1 MAVTTARPWVARK
14 QRVVVSAKPRKGR
27 LRRRRYAVT
36 GVGIVVALLVNVPLL
51 NALWTSIKTNGA
63 ISSAP
68 TLLFT
73 PTLSHYRTM
82 WTSSLYNFPHYF
94 LNSILLSAGSAAL
107 VLFISVLGSYSIVRL
122 GFSGRKLLFVV
133 GGIMLIPPIT
143 FALPLYLLIQKAG
156 FVDTVPALIVADGFV
171 NLPLGL
177 LLMCGFQR
185 DMPVEI
191 EEAGLVDG
199 CSVYGALWRLVL
211 PLMGPAL
218 ASVAILTFMFSW
230 DDYLFALILTASNA
244 TPVTAG
250 AADFITSYGVQWGNI
265 SAATFMSVIPP
276 IAVGFLAQKYLV
288 RGLTVGAVKG

>member
-1 MAVTTARPWVARK
+1 
-14 QRVVVSAKPRKGR
+14 
-27 LRRRRYAVT
+27 VT
-36 GVGIVVALLVNVPLL
+36 GIGVVVALLVNVPLL

-63 ISSAP
+63 ISSSP
-68 TLLFT
+68 TLLFS

-82 WTSSLYNFPHYF
+82 WTSSLYDFPHYF
-94 LNSILLSAGSAAL
+94 VNSVLLSAGSALL
-107 VLFISVLGSYSIVRL
+107 VLLISVPASYSIVRL
-122 GFSGRKLLFVV
+122 NFSGRKLLFVV

-143 FALPLYLLIQKAG
+143 FALPLYLLIQRVG
-156 FVDTVPALIVADGFV
+156 FIDTVPALIVADGFV

-265 SAATFMSVIPP
+265 SAATVMSVIPP
-276 IAVGFLAQKYLV
+276 IAVGFLAQKYLI